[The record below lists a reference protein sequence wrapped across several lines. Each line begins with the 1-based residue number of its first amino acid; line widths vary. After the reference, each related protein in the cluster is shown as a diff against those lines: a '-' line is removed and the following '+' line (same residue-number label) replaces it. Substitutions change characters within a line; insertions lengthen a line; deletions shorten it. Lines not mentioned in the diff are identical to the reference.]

1 MKLLKKK
8 RKTIGNNFLKEN
20 FKYSSPSNIYKK
32 LSTATDIEE
41 NKIKVNKIKNNS
53 ANLLMKIKNNPTN
66 NTKKKKLETEIT
78 WWKLSNSLV
87 SLINQNNKEVA

>member
-8 RKTIGNNFLKEN
+8 RKTIGNNFLEEN

-78 WWKLSNSLV
+78 WWKLSNSLL
-87 SLINQNNKEVA
+87 SLIN

>member
-32 LSTATDIEE
+32 LSTTTDIEE
-41 NKIKVNKIKNNS
+41 NKIKVNKIKNNL

-66 NTKKKKLETEIT
+66 NTKK
-78 WWKLSNSLV
+78 N
-87 SLINQNNKEVA
+87 